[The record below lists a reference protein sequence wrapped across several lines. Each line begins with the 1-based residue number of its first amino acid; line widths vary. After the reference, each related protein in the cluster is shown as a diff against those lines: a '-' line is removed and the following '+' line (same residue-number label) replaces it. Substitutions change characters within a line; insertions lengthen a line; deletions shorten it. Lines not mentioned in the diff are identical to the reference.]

1 MFKDPTL
8 TVLQIGGFDQGLTD
22 TLLSTLK
29 AGTCGRALT
38 SKIVVLD
45 SVEETVVQI
54 REKYDNV
61 ASTVNALY
69 FDKGKSLRSQMRW
82 DDGFDVLLITIDS
95 HLDDEN
101 KEVFLTEA
109 RSMLKAGGMFVIFDT
124 LRDIR
129 EQ

>member
-1 MFKDPTL
+1 MSTI
-8 TVLQIGGFDQGLTD
+8 LQIGGFHQGLTD
-22 TLLSTLK
+22 SLLSTLK
-29 AGTCGRALT
+29 AGMCGQALT
-38 SKIVVLD
+38 SKIVILD

-82 DDGFDVLLITIDS
+82 DDGFDVLLVAIDR
-95 HLDDEN
+95 HLDDES
-101 KEVFLTEA
+101 KQVFLTEA
-109 RSMLKAGGMFVIFDT
+109 RSMLKAGGMFVVFDK